1 METIISLKDVNFSYN
16 GGPLVLEDINFEIY
30 QNEFIGII
38 GPNGGGKTTLLKL
51 IMGLLKP
58 ISGKITVFNKT
69 PEASRKA
76 IGYVPQFTTFNREF
90 PISVKDVVLMGRLG
104 NTRKFAGY
112 RKKDRNVVYKVL
124 ERLEVE
130 MLQNRPIGTLSG
142 GQLQRVMIARALACE
157 PKLLL
162 LDEPTANIDIHAEKS
177 VLDILNEINREVA
190 IVIISHDIGFVSRY
204 IKKVACL
211 NKTLLCHRTTELS
224 AELIQQLYEVSVRA
238 VRHEKEKIT

>member
-1 METIISLKDVNFSYN
+1 METIVSLKDVNFAYD

-58 ISGKITVFNKT
+58 TAGNVTVFNKP

-104 NTRKFAGY
+104 NTRAFACY
-112 RKKDRNVVYKVL
+112 RKKDRNVVYRVL
-124 ERLEVE
+124 EQLEIE
-130 MLQNRPIGTLSG
+130 KLQNRPIGTLSG

-162 LDEPTANIDIHAEKS
+162 LDEPTANIDIHAEKN
-177 VLDILNEINREVA
+177 VLDILEEINREVA
-190 IVIISHDIGFVSRY
+190 IVIVSHDIGFVSRY

-211 NKTLLCHRTTELS
+211 NRTLLCHRTTELT
-224 AELIQQLYEVSVRA
+224 AELIQQLYGVSVRA
-238 VRHEKEKIT
+238 VRHRRDK

>member
-1 METIISLKDVNFSYN
+1 METIVLLKGVNFAYN

-30 QNEFIGII
+30 RNEFIGII
-38 GPNGGGKTTLLKL
+38 GPNGGGKSTLLKL
-51 IMGLLKP
+51 IMGLIKP
-58 ISGKITVFNKT
+58 TTGKITVFNKP
-69 PEASRKA
+69 PEASRKT

-104 NTRKFAGY
+104 NTRTFAGY
-112 RKKDRNVVYKVL
+112 RKKDRDIVYKVL
-124 ERLEVE
+124 EQLEVE
-130 MLQNRPIGTLSG
+130 KLQNRPIGTLSG

-190 IVIISHDIGFVSRY
+190 IVIVSHDIGFVSRY

-211 NKTLLCHRTTELS
+211 NKTLLCHRTTELT
-224 AELIQQLYEVSVRA
+224 AELIQQLYGVSVRA
-238 VRHEKEKIT
+238 IHHEKEK